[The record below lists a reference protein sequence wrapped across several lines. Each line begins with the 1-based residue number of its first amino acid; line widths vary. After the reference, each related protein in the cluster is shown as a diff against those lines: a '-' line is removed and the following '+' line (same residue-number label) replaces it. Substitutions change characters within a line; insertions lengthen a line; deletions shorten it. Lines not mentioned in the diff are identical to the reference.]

1 MVVSKQM
8 RDRADPLFP
17 ILATA
22 VSIVVLGSVVLVFY
36 PKLSGVLGGRGEA
49 LERPPAPTANVHVW
63 ACRSVTGAA
72 ILLKPYT
79 LDNEGLEPALDLEG
93 VTLHYLL
100 LSVFNFSGPDPVL
113 VDLSGA
119 SLLSP
124 EGGAPLLPVAR
135 FVRKDVPATLRPV
148 LRALGALEQRIE
160 VAPGRSG
167 QLLLAVSADPS
178 DRTAFV
184 SGEYSFER
192 VEISRQ
198 KLAAWLQRPD
208 WKGFLDF

>member
-1 MVVSKQM
+1 M
-8 RDRADPLFP
+8 RNRADPFFP

-36 PKLSGVLGGRGEA
+36 PKLSGVLDGHGEA
-49 LERPPAPTANVHVW
+49 VERPPAPTANVHVW
-63 ACRSVTGAA
+63 ACRSVDGAA
-72 ILLKPYT
+72 LLLKPYA
-79 LDNEGLEPALDLEG
+79 LDDEGLDTTLDLEG

-100 LSVFNFSGPDPVL
+100 LSVFNFSSPDPVRI
-113 VDLSGA
+113 DLSQA

-124 EGGAPLLPVAR
+124 EGGTALVPVAKFLR
-135 FVRKDVPATLRPV
+135 ADPPATLQPV
-148 LRALGALEQRIE
+148 LRALGALEKRID

-167 QLLLAVSADPS
+167 QLLLAVTDDPS

-184 SGEYSFER
+184 SGQYSFER

-198 KLAAWLQRPD
+198 RLAAWLERPD